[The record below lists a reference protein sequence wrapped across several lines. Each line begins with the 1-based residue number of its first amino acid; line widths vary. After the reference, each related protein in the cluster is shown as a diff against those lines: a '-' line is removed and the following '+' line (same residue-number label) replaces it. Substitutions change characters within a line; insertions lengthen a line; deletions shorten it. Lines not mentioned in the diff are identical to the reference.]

1 MISFVLVTILII
13 TMKII
18 NFKDLFVNENSKCH
32 LPPENSKIKIRHL
45 IITRFMMEFPD
56 RKKFKKIMFT
66 EDYIKN
72 SIRVMKKYLFPSLE
86 NQSCKDFIWI
96 LKIGNDADIDHI
108 KSLLNFN
115 KKFKSNYIYEKD
127 LKNYVRDSSKG
138 YDILITTRI
147 DYDDR
152 IYYNAVNDARK
163 QIDINKPVFL
173 HGYNKGLYYF
183 EGLDKYSIFYDDN
196 DKGFMSIFISL
207 IVNLKKVND
216 TINVYDLGLHG
227 LVKKNLLE
235 IYKSYGIKEINYD
248 PGFADISG
256 NKFIWVR
263 QSYSGSF
270 FKNEHYPKRKKL
282 FDFNLTEFYGK

>member
-1 MISFVLVTILII
+1 MLILNLFLILI
-13 TMKII
+13 
-18 NFKDLFVNENSKCH
+18 
-32 LPPENSKIKIRHL
+32 
-45 IITRFMMEFPD
+45 
-56 RKKFKKIMFT
+56 
-66 EDYIKN
+66 KN
-72 SIRVMKKYLFPSLE
+72 
-86 NQSCKDFIWI
+86 
-96 LKIGNDADIDHI
+96 
-108 KSLLNFN
+108 LNRI
-115 KKFKSNYIYEKD
+115 IYEKD

-216 TINVYDLGLHG
+216 TINVYDLGLHS

-248 PGFADISG
+248 PGFGDMSER
-256 NKFIWVR
+256 KFIWVR
-263 QSYSGSF
+263 QNYSGSYYNN
-270 FKNEHYPKRKKL
+270 KKTPKKEI
-282 FDFNLTEFYGK
+282 FDFN

>member
-1 MISFVLVTILII
+1 MN
-13 TMKII
+13 II
-18 NFKDLFVNENSKCH
+18 NFKGLFVNENSKCY

-96 LKIGNDADIDHI
+96 LEIGNDADIAHI

-163 QIDINKPVFL
+163 QIDLINQ
-173 HGYNKGLYYF
+173 YF
-183 EGLDKYSIFYDDN
+183 YMDII
-196 DKGFMSIFISL
+196 KGFII
-207 IVNLKKVND
+207 LKD
-216 TINVYDLGLHG
+216 
-227 LVKKNLLE
+227 
-235 IYKSYGIKEINYD
+235 
-248 PGFADISG
+248 
-256 NKFIWVR
+256 
-263 QSYSGSF
+263 
-270 FKNEHYPKRKKL
+270 
-282 FDFNLTEFYGK
+282 